1 MRLQISGGEKG
12 YCGASPI
19 MSNAMRVCFRGDEVS
34 ESISNAIRYFY
45 AAAGATV
52 TILVCLNSLQGATPS
67 NRIVP
72 DRPAEHFD
80 ALPAQKRSNADK
92 LAWQIAQADPGP
104 LTPEQRQTIIELAR
118 ISGGA
123 VYQIIVASDA
133 ACADCVG
140 YARAFEQ
147 TLRDAGWLV
156 RFKTLLGA
164 GAGASLGE
172 VALMVPDIA
181 NPPREANVLQ
191 RALNSAQ
198 IKIDLTRAPRDF
210 LEFPNDS
217 RPILYIAARPRHP

>member
-1 MRLQISGGEKG
+1 ML
-12 YCGASPI
+12 
-19 MSNAMRVCFRGDEVS
+19 
-34 ESISNAIRYFY
+34 ESISDVVRYFY
-45 AAAGATV
+45 AAAGAIGA
-52 TILVCLNSLQGATPS
+52 ILICGNSLQGAMPS
-67 NRIVP
+67 NRIAP
-72 DRPAEHFD
+72 DRPAEHLN
-80 ALPAQKRSNADK
+80 ASAGQKKNNADE
-92 LAWQIAQADPGP
+92 LGWQTAQADPNL

-172 VALMVPDIA
+172 IALMVPDIA
-181 NPPREANVLQ
+181 KPPPEASALQ

-198 IKIDLTRAPRDF
+198 IKVDLIRAPRDF
-210 LEFPNDS
+210 LEFPNDP

>member
-1 MRLQISGGEKG
+1 V
-12 YCGASPI
+12 
-19 MSNAMRVCFRGDEVS
+19 SNATRICFRGDEVS
-34 ESISNAIRYFY
+34 KPISNAVQYFY

-52 TILVCLNSLQGATPS
+52 TILVCVNSLQGAMPS
-67 NRIVP
+67 NRIAP

-80 ALPAQKRSNADK
+80 ASPDQKRSNPDE
-92 LAWQIAQADPGP
+92 LAWQIAQADPNL

-133 ACADCVG
+133 ACTDCVG

-156 RFKTLLGA
+156 RFKTLAGA
-164 GAGASLGE
+164 GAGASLRE
-172 VALMVPDIA
+172 IALMVPDIA
-181 NPPREANVLQ
+181 NPPREARVLQ

-198 IKIDLTRAPRDF
+198 INVDLIRAPRAF

-217 RPILYIAARPRHP
+217 RPILYIAARPRHH

>member
-1 MRLQISGGEKG
+1 
-12 YCGASPI
+12 
-19 MSNAMRVCFRGDEVS
+19 MRVCFKGDEVS
-34 ESISNAIRYFY
+34 KPISNPVQYFF
-45 AAAGATV
+45 AAAGATI
-52 TILVCLNSLQGATPS
+52 TILMCVNSLQGAMPL
-67 NRIVP
+67 NRIAP
-72 DRPAEHFD
+72 DRPAEHFAASPD
-80 ALPAQKRSNADK
+80 RKRSDADE
-92 LAWQIAQADPGP
+92 LAWQIAQAEPNL
-104 LTPEQRQTIIELAR
+104 LTPEQRQTIIERAKT
-118 ISGGA
+118 SGGA

-133 ACADCVG
+133 ACTDCVG

-172 VALMVPDIA
+172 IALMVPDIA

-198 IKIDLTRAPRDF
+198 INVDLIRAPMQF
-210 LEFPNDS
+210 LEFPNDP